1 MSIDWITVIAQIVNF
16 LVLIW
21 LLKRYLYRPILNGID
36 AREVEIAERMLDATR
51 AEEKAEAAESEYLDQ
66 IATLQANE
74 SAMTDSARQRAEA
87 ARDVLLAEAQEL
99 FEKERIDWKAH
110 LEQEGRKYIAE
121 LHKTG
126 ASALL
131 SLTRKALDDLAD
143 ETLEERIV
151 AHVVTRLVPMSEELR
166 KVASGSTEAIAT
178 TRDLLPKAARE
189 RLEADLQNVIP
200 NMALHFETDTEQSP
214 GLILRMGGAQV
225 AWTVDSYID
234 GLDAILEEHL
244 TTGTK
249 LGAQGDGR

>member
-51 AEEKAEAAESEYLDQ
+51 AEEKAEAAEAEYLDQ

-110 LEQEGRKYIAE
+110 LEQEGHKYTAE

-143 ETLEERIV
+143 DTLEERIV

-166 KVASGSTEAIAT
+166 NAASGSTEAIAT
-178 TRDLLPKAARE
+178 TRDPLPKAARE